1 VTEPN
6 EKEMLELIDHN
17 IAIGEGI
24 IKSAASRGVDT
35 KHLER
40 VVEIEKAIR
49 RIIKERGEWQRRA
62 KDLLDVRKN
71 PNDAFRYIQ
80 ESERL
85 LFQIRDFREGEK

>member
-1 VTEPN
+1 MTEPN

-49 RIIKERGEWQRRA
+49 RLIVERGEWQRRA

-85 LFQIRDFREGEK
+85 LFQIRDFREGEI